1 MVISEVQNHKER
13 IEELYPAHKC
23 GIVYIYMCNKIVLI
37 RTFYFHIKAHSELNL
52 YDRHVAKCQF
62 CYLIL

>member
-37 RTFYFHIKAHSELNL
+37 RTFYFHIKAH
-52 YDRHVAKCQF
+52 
-62 CYLIL
+62 CYKGNHSQSLIYMTDM